1 MYVSS
6 LYNYLRQN
14 YCDILEA
21 SNNEILHF
29 SLYQALNPCILVN
42 VNRNVNRRIWV
53 TTWNLYNFA
62 VKK

>member
-6 LYNYLRQN
+6 LYNYLMQN

-29 SLYQALNPCILVN
+29 SLCQALNPCILVN

-62 VKK
+62 VK